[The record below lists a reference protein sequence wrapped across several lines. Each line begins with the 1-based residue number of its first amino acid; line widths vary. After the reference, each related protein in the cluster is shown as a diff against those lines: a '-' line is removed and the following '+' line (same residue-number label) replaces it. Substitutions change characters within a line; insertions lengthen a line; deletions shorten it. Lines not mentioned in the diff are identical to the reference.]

1 MKKTLL
7 FTLLLAVLLF
17 GFDTKAYDG
26 LLLGSYSNDTQEQL
40 YAKNTKKNR
49 KANKSKAT
57 NKGGFVGTWQLVDKD
72 KKGYERYLVITKE
85 NGSYYGKLSCYDL
98 GYNSEKV
105 MAESFRSGLSFTFDE
120 KFYPNNYVTVFLR
133 GNKLIEGETTY
144 DIFGNATEWVE
155 KTWRRVSGLPAQANN
170 FTEDIPMGTWI
181 ANVGGDVL
189 EITFDEDQKTF
200 YALLCHQE
208 FKTEQNIRTEKIFDG
223 LNNEKYTSKVGDIKY
238 IYAVKLAGSFS
249 IFNDGRYEY
258 MKFDVDDNTIAKSI
272 YCNFFPKNINDEMYT
287 TIENN
292 YGGSYIPF
300 VKEFFAWQFVL
311 RKSRDSFSIL
321 YKSGEY
327 IDFQKTDKKISI
339 PKR

>member
-17 GFDTKAYDG
+17 GFDTKAYNG

-98 GYNSEKV
+98 GHNSKKV

-144 DIFGNATEWVE
+144 DIFGNATEWTE
-155 KTWRRVSGLPAQANN
+155 KTWRRVSDLPKYSDK
-170 FTEDIPMGTWI
+170 FIYPDGTWI
-181 ANVGGDVL
+181 ARINDSSLTL
-189 EITFDEDQKTF
+189 EITFDETRHTYDAVCYDMLVKTYNIENKEDSREVFTTDSEKETFIYGYKFSGSFSLFKYIGLRNITLKIDPNSIKLVLIPHDMDAKTHSMIGEEINNIIIPFLSEISGNYIFDESSSKYEFGKYYKTF
-200 YALLCHQE
+200 Y
-208 FKTEQNIRTEKIFDG
+208 
-223 LNNEKYTSKVGDIKY
+223 
-238 IYAVKLAGSFS
+238 
-249 IFNDGRYEY
+249 
-258 MKFDVDDNTIAKSI
+258 
-272 YCNFFPKNINDEMYT
+272 
-287 TIENN
+287 
-292 YGGSYIPF
+292 
-300 VKEFFAWQFVL
+300 
-311 RKSRDSFSIL
+311 
-321 YKSGEY
+321 KSGLGLFFENTNS
-327 IDFQKTDKKISI
+327 KLKL
-339 PKR
+339 P